1 MELPQEQSSELCKLV
16 EAIEKSSEGKGE
28 LSKIFKEG
36 NQYKDAKGGKA
47 GNFVKDIW
55 EKDRETFFKDQRKN
69 GEFLTCLN

>member
-1 MELPQEQSSELCKLV
+1 MK
-16 EAIEKSSEGKGE
+16 E

-69 GEFLTCLN
+69 GEFLT